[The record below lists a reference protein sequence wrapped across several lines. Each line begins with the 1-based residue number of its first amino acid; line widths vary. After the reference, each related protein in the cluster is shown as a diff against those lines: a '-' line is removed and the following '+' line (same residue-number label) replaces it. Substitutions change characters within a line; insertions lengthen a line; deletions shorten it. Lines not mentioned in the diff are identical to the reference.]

1 MKKVLILEGIY
12 LPRIV
17 SDLLEVRLKGCCQT
31 DTQTLSDK
39 EREIVQ
45 IQTSHVPCRVGDAT
59 FDRKHQNF
67 LKCKYVH

>member
-45 IQTSHVPCRVGDAT
+45 IQTSHVPCVG
-59 FDRKHQNF
+59 
-67 LKCKYVH
+67 